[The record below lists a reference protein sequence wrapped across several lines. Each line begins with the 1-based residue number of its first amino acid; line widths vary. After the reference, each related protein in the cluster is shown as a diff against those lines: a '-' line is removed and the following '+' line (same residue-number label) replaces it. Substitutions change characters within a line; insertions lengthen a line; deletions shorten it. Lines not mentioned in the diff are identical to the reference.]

1 MERENAYTIA
11 CGLQKMD
18 SVQHFEKK
26 YEYPSN
32 KKFEKKQHKRLVST
46 TKKDINRST
55 ATPFGFYNK

>member
-32 KKFEKKQHKRLVST
+32 KKFEKKT
-46 TKKDINRST
+46 T
-55 ATPFGFYNK
+55 

>member
-1 MERENAYTIA
+1 MERENAYTIT

-32 KKFEKKQHKRLVST
+32 KKFEKKNNITVWSLQQRK
-46 TKKDINRST
+46 I
-55 ATPFGFYNK
+55 